1 MNSRIEIR
9 TKARKMRGLLN
20 LLTDDI
26 YHLNADAEDYD
37 LVCLPESIKDVRSTL
52 QMLTDEIVEL
62 EYTLYLTEQNR
73 SRNQQAP
80 L

>member
-1 MNSRIEIR
+1 MNARIEIR
-9 TKARKMRGLLN
+9 TRARKMRGLLN

-26 YHLNADAEDYD
+26 YHLNVDAEDYD
-37 LVCLPESIKDVRSTL
+37 LVCLPESIKDVRTTL

-62 EYTLYLTEQNR
+62 EYALYLIEQKH
-73 SRNQQAP
+73 SRKQQTP